1 MQIICTDV
9 CPEYEK
15 YYLQEKKMKYLQKVY
30 LGSVF
35 VLFTVLVASV
45 SAQGMKIAV
54 PAIGPEP
61 GTSISKET
69 GRAPFFLVFDEKGN
83 FMEAI
88 QNPARNQSGGISRT
102 VVALLITHDIRLIV
116 AESIG
121 DKMKQALTDHRID
134 FVIKTGAA
142 AEAVKSIVEK

>member
-1 MQIICTDV
+1 MKCIQRV
-9 CPEYEK
+9 C
-15 YYLQEKKMKYLQKVY
+15 LS
-30 LGSVF
+30 SVF
-35 VLFTVLVASV
+35 ILFVVLVASV

-88 QNPARNQSGGISRT
+88 QNPARDQSGGISRT
-102 VVALLITHDIRLIV
+102 VVALLTTHDIRIIV

-121 DKMKQALTDHRID
+121 DKMKKALTDHRID
-134 FVIKTGAA
+134 FVIKTGTAYD
-142 AEAVKSIVEK
+142 AVKSIIEK

>member
-1 MQIICTDV
+1 MKCIQRV
-9 CPEYEK
+9 C
-15 YYLQEKKMKYLQKVY
+15 LS
-30 LGSVF
+30 SVF
-35 VLFTVLVASV
+35 VLFVVLVASV

-88 QNPARNQSGGISRT
+88 QNPARDQFGGISRT
-102 VVALLITHDIRLIV
+102 VVALLTTHDISLIV

-142 AEAVKSIVEK
+142 ADAVKSIIEK